1 LNSGDWSND
10 ADPGAIAFDGD
21 VVAFSEHAVRM
32 KAAAAA
38 KAYVPRRNPRGLLDI
53 CQSPARMVALT
64 GSSERKQNRR
74 IDAAVRAGSPE
85 PPLDPR
91 R

>member
-21 VVAFSEHAVRM
+21 VVAFSEHAVRI

-38 KAYVPRRNPRGLLDI
+38 KAYVLRRNPKGLLDI

-64 GSSERKQNRR
+64 GSSERKQGRR
-74 IDAAVRAGSPE
+74 NGAAVRSGLVR
-85 PPLDPR
+85 PPLDR
-91 R
+91 RR